1 MVKQSDQHRRLN
13 KGNVLRYVLYL
24 YIVLLLLSI
33 ILSCFFSYQQKSEEL
48 QSQIDSIFTQL
59 SSEYEKITSN
69 FWQLYMPFFE
79 NSSRPQD
86 ILQQYMTNTDTP
98 FSPIDQMQ
106 LEQLMRQMLLRDQNV
121 MWIVIYNSSRSDNYI
136 LYSDVAGLKLLTED
150 FPLMEELIANTGTM
164 AIYHPTETENY
175 PNMSNTMAIC
185 GGFPYYIESG
195 KLLIGYS
202 TAPFESICR
211 STPCK
216 LDSLSF
222 ALTSNN
228 DVLFTY
234 QGPKAIHLDDPLRL
248 SEEELQYSDD
258 HRLLRTHSHISG
270 NRSSRI
276 TGYVLWWEFFLYC
289 HKNTPLLIAL
299 FFIFFLAS
307 LIGYAYI
314 LRQMAKEVSIIQ
326 TGLNEISENNLTYR
340 IDSQF
345 QQGDLSQI
353 AISINE
359 MAERLHHNINLAYYY
374 ELKQREAALSEL
386 QSKFNPHFLY
396 NTLEM
401 LRSRCQ
407 QNNDNTSAKLITDLS
422 TIFRGFI
429 SSTNF
434 VPMTEELAFSKRYL
448 SLFSARYG
456 DSVEIR
462 YDFDRDILNYGI
474 IKNLFQPLIENYFIH
489 GFDTGNDENYILLK
503 GRSLDE
509 KTMLITVEDNGIGM
523 SPEDMEKRNA
533 ELSEPIQ
540 VNTESYGLKNLHQRL
555 HLFYGGNCGLSLHP
569 NTNAQKGL
577 SIQILALKMTCEEY
591 EAMRIKKPTF
601 DPNIKV

>member
-1 MVKQSDQHRRLN
+1 MVKHSGQHRYLD

-24 YIVLLLLSI
+24 YILLLLLSI
-33 ILSCFFSYQQKSEEL
+33 ILSCFFSYRQKSEEL
-48 QSQIDSIFTQL
+48 QSQIDSVFTQL
-59 SSEYEKITSN
+59 SSEYEKITSTV
-69 FWQLYMPFFE
+69 WQLYMPFFE
-79 NSSRPQD
+79 NSSLPQD
-86 ILQQYMTNTDTP
+86 ILQQYMTNNDTA
-98 FSPIDQMQ
+98 FSPIEQKQ

-121 MWIVIYNSSRSDNYI
+121 MWIVLYNSNRSDNYI
-136 LYSDVAGLKLLTED
+136 LYADIPGLKPLTED

-164 AIYHPTETENY
+164 AIYQPTRTEGY
-175 PNMSNTMAIC
+175 PKMHDTMAIC

-211 STPCK
+211 SSPCK

-222 ALTSNN
+222 VLTNN
-228 DVLFTY
+228 DDVLFAY
-234 QGPKAIHLDDPLRL
+234 HGPRSIRVDNL
-248 SEEELQYSDD
+248 SLLTDEKQQYTDN
-258 HRLLRTHSHISG
+258 HKLLRTNSRICG
-270 NRSSRI
+270 IRSSRI
-276 TGYVLWWEFFLYC
+276 TYYVLWQEFFLYC
-289 HKNTPLLIAL
+289 HKNTPLLITL
-299 FFIFFLAS
+299 FLVFFLIS
-307 LIGYAYI
+307 MVVYAYI
-314 LRQMAKEVSIIQ
+314 LRRIAKEVSIIQ

-340 IDSQF
+340 ITSQF

-353 AISINE
+353 ASSINE

-374 ELKQREAALSEL
+374 EIKQREAELSEL

-407 QNNDNTSAKLITDLS
+407 QNNDDTSAKLITDLS

-434 VPMTEELAFSKRYL
+434 VPMSEELSFSKRYL

-456 DSVEIR
+456 DRVEIR

-474 IKNLFQPLIENYFIH
+474 IKNVFQPLIENYFIH

-523 SPEDMEKRNA
+523 TPEDMEKLNA
-533 ELSEPIQ
+533 ELSESIQ
-540 VNTESYGLKNLHQRL
+540 INTESYGLKNLHQRL

-569 NTNAQKGL
+569 NANAPKGI
-577 SIQILALKMTCEEY
+577 SIQIIASKMTCEEY

-601 DPNIKV
+601 DPNIKI